1 MNFKKYQGSLKN
13 ELINEEIRKEIGFGQ
28 EILNVIKQVTDSN
41 IRPFYATDAK
51 SKIVRIS
58 FITFEDYAEEQA
70 IKLQSEFQ
78 KVRYLAFIC
87 ERSFSQG
94 SKNRCRIGIIQGN
107 NKLKL

>member
-1 MNFKKYQGSLKN
+1 M
-13 ELINEEIRKEIGFGQ
+13 
-28 EILNVIKQVTDSN
+28 NVIKQVTDSN
-41 IRPFYATDAK
+41 IQPFYATDAK

-58 FITFEDYAEEQA
+58 FVTFEDYAEEQA

-78 KVRYLAFIC
+78 KARYLAFIR

-107 NKLKL
+107 NKLKLLTRGVLSLTETLLSNIAFLLNQN

>member
-1 MNFKKYQGSLKN
+1 M
-13 ELINEEIRKEIGFGQ
+13 
-28 EILNVIKQVTDSN
+28 NVIKQVTDSN
-41 IRPFYATDAK
+41 IQPFYATDTK

-58 FITFEDYAEEQA
+58 FVTFEDYAGEQA

-78 KVRYLAFIC
+78 KARYLAFIR